1 MVSKVKCKNLKN
13 LLLSGTW
20 SQLSPKRF
28 KKFQKIVKKL
38 SFQGRNGHKI
48 VPFRDSRDNFIRS
61 VF

>member
-38 SFQGRNGHKI
+38 SFQGRNGHET
-48 VPFRDSRDNFIRS
+48 VPFRDSRDNFMRS